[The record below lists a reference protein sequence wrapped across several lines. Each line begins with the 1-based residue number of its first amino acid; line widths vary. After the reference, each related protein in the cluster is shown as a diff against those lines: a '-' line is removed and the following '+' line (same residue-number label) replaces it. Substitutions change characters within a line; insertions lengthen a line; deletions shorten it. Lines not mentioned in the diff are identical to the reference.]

1 MSRRTRSK
9 DHQGP
14 GCPSKAPEKPQKSRG
29 METRSRGT
37 RLLQMAP
44 RAFLAAFLAIRVP
57 APHHELAGGVEQ
69 RTSNSRTRSRAQPL
83 RTGSERWRLT
93 EAVRV
98 QFSSLAR
105 AQRLRTSSP
114 QLRRSPCWDSA
125 SLQSVEGHQEPP
137 KSLRSHVDGEL
148 ALGNMENA
156 EDDTGFS
163 SRLLADA
170 YSGGLTRLAG

>member
-1 MSRRTRSK
+1 
-9 DHQGP
+9 
-14 GCPSKAPEKPQKSRG
+14 
-29 METRSRGT
+29 
-37 RLLQMAP
+37 MAP
-44 RAFLAAFLAIRVP
+44 RAFLAAFLAIRVL
-57 APHHELAGGVEQ
+57 ALAGGVEQ

-98 QFSSLAR
+98 QFSSLAC
-105 AQRLRTSSP
+105 AQRLHTSSP

-125 SLQSVEGHQEPP
+125 SLQSVEGHQEPQ
-137 KSLRSHVDGEL
+137 KSLRSHADGEL
-148 ALGNMENA
+148 AFGDLENA

-170 YSGGLTRLAG
+170 RTGSTMNWLVAPSNAR